1 MKKNLLRTLGI
12 GSLLFI
18 VIQFI
23 VPDENHDGNFE
34 NDITKTYV
42 IPENV
47 HSILKTSCFNC
58 HSNYT
63 NYPWYTRMQ
72 PVRWWITGH
81 ISEGK
86 KKLNFSEFS
95 AYDIKNRYNC
105 FKEIEVNIKAGAMP
119 LPSYLTTHPEG
130 RLCDEKKI
138 ALINWAKAMQDSMKV
153 KHTIDSLVAKI

>member
-1 MKKNLLRTLGI
+1 MRKNLIRTLGI
-12 GSLLFI
+12 GSLVF
-18 VIQFI
+18 VGMQFI
-23 VPDENHDGNFE
+23 VPNENHDGNFE
-34 NDITKTYV
+34 KDITKAYV
-42 IPENV
+42 VPENV
-47 HSILKTSCFNC
+47 HTILKTSCFNC

-95 AYDIKNRYNC
+95 TYDSKVRYSR
-105 FKEIEVNIKAGAMP
+105 FKEIEANLKAGAMP

-130 RLCDEKKI
+130 VLSEGQKMT
-138 ALINWAKAMQDSMKV
+138 LINWAKTMQDTMESKYPM
-153 KHTIDSLVAKI
+153 DSLAAKI